1 MRVTYPISIL
11 GVRMSEDRIQ
21 RGIVTRGVRV
31 LAEYVAM
38 RPVPFVTAVTGSA
51 VYALATV
58 ATTYVLG
65 RVIDEVV
72 LPAFERGPDRRALGA
87 GVAAILAVALVR
99 IAGIL
104 TRRYFAGLTTAQIGA
119 ALRTRLADRY
129 REVPLSFH
137 QARSTGELIAHAE
150 ADVRAATDILHPT
163 PFGVAVLVLLTA
175 ASVTLVATDLVLS
188 AIGAL
193 VLPLLVWANHE
204 YTRRA
209 EDPATR
215 VQERIGTVST
225 VAHESIDGALVVKTL
240 GRERAEVNRLAREAE
255 ALRDERVIVGRLR
268 ASFYPSFNA
277 LPVLGTIALIAV
289 GAWRVSTGAIT
300 VGTLVQFVSLFQ
312 VIVFPAQVIGFV
324 LSEVPRAVVSR
335 ERLGRVFAATIGMP
349 QAGERLALPP
359 GPLGLSVRAVT
370 FAYPSQDD
378 SDGASSALASIAKS
392 GSEAGASGNAAATD
406 GSADGSASAS
416 TGASTGAS
424 GDGAA
429 GGGNG
434 HNVLDGVSFE
444 VAPGETVALVGPT
457 GAGKST
463 LAELLVRL
471 SDPTYGSVRLGG
483 RDLRHLDPAELRGAA
498 ALAFQ
503 EGFLFAASVRENIT
517 LGVPYSE
524 REVRWALR
532 VAQADRFVH
541 ALPQGLDTVLG
552 ERGVT
557 LSGGQRQRVAL
568 ARALIRRPR
577 LLILDD
583 ATSAVDPTIEAQ
595 ILAGL
600 ARELDAT
607 VVLVAYRTSTIRL
620 ASRVLFLNGGRIEAT
635 GTHEDLLAR
644 HPAYEAMVRAYERR
658 AA

>member
-1 MRVTYPISIL
+1 M
-11 GVRMSEDRIQ
+11 Q
-21 RGIVTRGVRV
+21 RGIVARGIRV

-38 RPVPFVTAVTGSA
+38 RPVPFFTAVTGSA

-58 ATTYVLG
+58 GTTYVLG
-65 RVIDEVV
+65 QVIDRVV
-72 LPAFERGPDRRALGA
+72 LPAFEQGPSRRSLAA

-99 IAGIL
+99 IGGIV
-104 TRRYFAGLTTAQIGA
+104 TRRYFAGLTAAQVGA
-119 ALRTRLADRY
+119 TLRTRLADRY
-129 REVPLSFH
+129 REVPLAFH

-150 ADVRAATDILHPT
+150 ADVRGATEILHPT
-163 PFGVAVLVLLTA
+163 PFGVAVVVLLTA
-175 ASVTLVATDLVLS
+175 ASATLLATDLILS

-193 VLPLLVWANHE
+193 VLPLIVWANHE

-215 VQERIGTVST
+215 VQERIGAVST

-240 GRERAEVNRLAREAE
+240 GRERAEVDRLAREAE
-255 ALRDERVIVGRLR
+255 ALRDERVVVGRLR

-277 LPVLGTIALIAV
+277 LPTLGNIALIAV

-300 VGTLVQFVSLFQ
+300 IGTLVQFVSLFQ
-312 VIVFPAQVIGFV
+312 LIVFPAQVIGFV

-335 ERLGRVFAATIGMP
+335 ERLARVFAAAVGMP
-349 QAGERLALPP
+349 AAGERVSLPA
-359 GPLGLSVRAVT
+359 GPLGLSVRSVT
-370 FAYPSQDD
+370 FAYPEQERSDDD
-378 SDGASSALASIAKS
+378 SAGDGAGDGTGDGTEGGRAGEGGAGEGGAGKRASRQ
-392 GSEAGASGNAAATD
+392 
-406 GSADGSASAS
+406 
-416 TGASTGAS
+416 GAS
-424 GDGAA
+424 GDEEDR
-429 GGGNG
+429 
-434 HNVLDGVSFE
+434 HNVLDQVSFE

-463 LAELLVRL
+463 LAQLLVRL
-471 SDPTYGSVRLGG
+471 SDPAYGSVRLGG
-483 RDLRHLDPAELRGAA
+483 CDLRHLDPAELRDAA

-503 EGFLFAASVRENIT
+503 ESFLFASSVRENIT
-517 LGVPYSE
+517 LGGPFSE

-532 VAQADRFVH
+532 LAQADRFVH

-620 ASRVLFLNGGRIEAT
+620 AHRVLFLDEGRIAAT
-635 GTHEDLLAR
+635 GTHEDLLAS

>member
-1 MRVTYPISIL
+1 M
-11 GVRMSEDRIQ
+11 Q
-21 RGIVTRGVRV
+21 RGIVARGIRV

-38 RPVPFVTAVTGSA
+38 RPVPFFTAVTGSA

-58 ATTYVLG
+58 GTTYVLG
-65 RVIDEVV
+65 QVIDRVV
-72 LPAFERGPDRRALGA
+72 LPAFEQGPSRRSLAA

-99 IAGIL
+99 IGGIV
-104 TRRYFAGLTTAQIGA
+104 TRRYFAGLTAAQVGA
-119 ALRTRLADRY
+119 TLRTRLADRY
-129 REVPLSFH
+129 REVPLAFH

-150 ADVRAATDILHPT
+150 ADVRGATEILHPT
-163 PFGVAVLVLLTA
+163 PFGVAVVVLLTA
-175 ASVTLVATDLVLS
+175 ASATLLATDLILS

-193 VLPLLVWANHE
+193 VLPLIVWANHE

-215 VQERIGTVST
+215 VQERIGAVST

-240 GRERAEVNRLAREAE
+240 GRERAEVDRLAREAE
-255 ALRDERVIVGRLR
+255 ALRDERVVVGRLR

-277 LPVLGTIALIAV
+277 LPTLGNIALIAV

-300 VGTLVQFVSLFQ
+300 IGTLVQFVSLFQ
-312 VIVFPAQVIGFV
+312 LIVFPAQVIGFV

-335 ERLGRVFAATIGMP
+335 ERLARVFAAAVGMP
-349 QAGERLALPP
+349 AAGERVSLPA
-359 GPLGLSVRAVT
+359 GPLGLSVRSVT
-370 FAYPSQDD
+370 FAYPEQERSDD
-378 SDGASSALASIAKS
+378 DGAGDGTEGGRAGEGGAGKRASRQ
-392 GSEAGASGNAAATD
+392 
-406 GSADGSASAS
+406 
-416 TGASTGAS
+416 GAS
-424 GDGAA
+424 GDEEDR
-429 GGGNG
+429 
-434 HNVLDGVSFE
+434 HNVLDQVSFE

-463 LAELLVRL
+463 LAQLLVRL
-471 SDPTYGSVRLGG
+471 SDPAYGSVRLGG
-483 RDLRHLDPAELRGAA
+483 CDLRHLDPAELRDAA

-503 EGFLFAASVRENIT
+503 ESFLFASSVRENIT
-517 LGVPYSE
+517 LGGPFSE

-532 VAQADRFVH
+532 LAQADRFVH

-620 ASRVLFLNGGRIEAT
+620 ARRVLFLDEGRIAAT
-635 GTHEDLLAR
+635 GTHEDLLAS